1 MDMRLS
7 SESDAYC
14 MATMPESKSE
24 DNVSD
29 ERCCFSAVGVV
40 GVVGEE
46 FGEELDEEE
55 EVDDDNK
62 DWRQPNCFNI

>member
-1 MDMRLS
+1 MRFS

-24 DNVSD
+24 DDVSA
-29 ERCCFSAVGVV
+29 ERCLSAVGVVGVV

-46 FGEELDEEE
+46 FGEELDDD
-55 EVDDDNK
+55 DDDNK